1 MTNLLK
7 LASCALVIAASAVPT
22 FAQDSSS
29 SSSSSE
35 MSSAMSSTSSA
46 ASSSETAT
54 VNYDQVIAE
63 FEAGNP
69 ADISSINASSTIN
82 IVLVSDLKANG
93 DAKKVDAIIA
103 KIGDAA
109 AILKANVETNAT
121 LSDKV
126 VAAGFTADLVLAVLR
141 NDDGSFTVIINDQ
154 HP

>member
-7 LASCALVIAASAVPT
+7 LASCALVIAASTVPVL
-22 FAQDSSS
+22 AQDSSS
-29 SSSSSE
+29 SSSLE
-35 MSSAMSSTSSA
+35 MSSAMSSASSA

-54 VNYDQVIAE
+54 VNYEQVIAE

-69 ADISSINASSTIN
+69 ADISSINASSTVN
-82 IVLVSDLKANG
+82 VVLVSDLKANG

-109 AILKANVETNAT
+109 AILKANVDSNAT

-126 VAAGFTADLVLAVLR
+126 AAAGFTANLVLAVLR